1 MSVKASDQLIKHY
14 LDAARFMLFAGE
26 VREMFP
32 RIKSLDQRLY
42 ALHRFVR
49 VLSDPDRGAAF
60 IADRWVWSKD
70 EVSDWET
77 MPAHETQASEIAR
90 VIKKFNDD
98 NPGHRLK
105 AGSDHRDLGDQIWG
119 WTNNPGVKANAPEYL
134 TKVRVEIRRKV
145 KDGTPRYPDLGDVLD
160 PATGQH
166 VFQIGHGGLDLVAL
180 SAAALLFWPAA
191 LLPTTIGLIE
201 AERFQAV
208 ARFVEFLKKSFRGP
222 VEKLL
227 VAAPGLSAHGTG
239 RAIDFRIHD
248 SSGKILHGAGGAANW
263 RSSGFAAKLKS
274 AMSVAPHFHGPLT
287 SPDEPWHYFFDPE
300 P

>member
-1 MSVKASDQLIKHY
+1 MGTKANDLLIGHY

-26 VREMFP
+26 IRDLFP
-32 RIKSLDQRLY
+32 QIKALDQRLL
-42 ALHRFVR
+42 ALHRFVH

-77 MPAHETQASEIAR
+77 TPAHALQASEIAQ
-90 VIKKFNDD
+90 VIKKFNDA

-105 AGSDHRDLGDQIWG
+105 AGSEHRDLGDQIWG
-119 WTNNPGVKANAPEYL
+119 WTHNAGVKTNAPEYL
-134 TKVRVEIRRKV
+134 TKARIEIKRKA
-145 KDGTPRYPDLGDVLD
+145 KDGTPRYPDLGDVID

-166 VFQIGHGGLDLVAL
+166 AFQIGHGGLDLVAL

-191 LLPTTIGLIE
+191 LLPATIGLIE

-208 ARFVEFLKKSFRGP
+208 ARFIEFLKKRFKGSGTIT
-222 VEKLL
+222 

-239 RAIDFRIHD
+239 RAIDFRVHD
-248 SSGKILHGAGGAANW
+248 RSGKKLHGAGGAANW
-263 RSSGFAAKLKS
+263 RSSGFAAQLKA
-274 AMSVAPHFHGPLT
+274 AMAVAPHFHGPLT
-287 SPDEPWHYFFDPE
+287 APDEPWHYFFDPDA
-300 P
+300 